1 MIHITNNTH
10 PTLQQ
15 LNDNFFTAAERY
27 VNFQRVKTQNKQQS
41 GKDRSHLKAK
51 TNLAVSVDGNTKT
64 SSNSCVLCS
73 QDKAEYNHIRGLK
86 DEGSQCNFILNS
98 ISEELDLK
106 VICNNVK
113 LKVNEFNGTR
123 EYHTTTV
130 KLNIDFC
137 DTSREIEAICVPEIN
152 INIKLPKSME
162 VTEQFAKK
170 GYSLADRKLYECSE
184 SISEIDFI
192 LGSNSAYCL
201 KSGEVSF
208 GVGHTSIYAN
218 TSLGV
223 MLLGKL
229 IVWWLRQNFEGSC
242 SNPCQTFWKQLFLM

>member
-1 MIHITNNTH
+1 MNS
-10 PTLQQ
+10 
-15 LNDNFFTAAERY
+15 RY
-27 VNFQRVKTQNKQQS
+27 
-41 GKDRSHLKAK
+41 
-51 TNLAVSVDGNTKT
+51 
-64 SSNSCVLCS
+64 
-73 QDKAEYNHIRGLK
+73 HIRGLK

-98 ISEELDLK
+98 IAEELDLK

-113 LKVNEFNGTR
+113 LKVNRFNGTR
-123 EYHTTTV
+123 EYHTGTV
-130 KLNIDFC
+130 KLNIDFG

-152 INIKLPKSME
+152 INIKLPKLMK
-162 VTEQFAKK
+162 VTEQFVNK

-229 IVWWLRQNFEGSC
+229 STLLRDLPHLPESVTGLKDLSSVEHKEPKLGKDSSEGLDL
-242 SNPCQTFWKQLFLM
+242 TM